1 MLNNQNYPL
10 IDWQHHAATA
20 LPFTSLWVAG
30 GQHEL
35 KLVHFEWGK
44 ETWETLLSDGD
55 SDTDTHTDRYPASLH
70 NWPSHSTPRD
80 PRSSR
85 DAGGFKVKL
94 FAAK

>member
-55 SDTDTHTDRYPASLH
+55 SDTDTHTDTDTQLPCIIGQVTAHPGIQDHPGMRAAS
-70 NWPSHSTPRD
+70 R
-80 PRSSR
+80 
-85 DAGGFKVKL
+85 
-94 FAAK
+94 

>member
-55 SDTDTHTDRYPASLH
+55 PGIQDHPGMRAAS
-70 NWPSHSTPRD
+70 R
-80 PRSSR
+80 
-85 DAGGFKVKL
+85 
-94 FAAK
+94 